1 MIQSVDLQQV
11 IIQGIK
17 DLPQQYLGE
26 VADFVVFL
34 RQKSIKSY
42 DFQDELSLLNE
53 QQIKH
58 LEDEFKDFDLHFPK
72 E

>member
-1 MIQSVDLQQV
+1 MGEHHLRRVL
-11 IIQGIK
+11 
-17 DLPQQYLGE
+17 LGRM
-26 VADFVVFL
+26 ADFVVFL

-42 DFQDELSLLNE
+42 NFQDELNLMNE

-58 LEDEFKDFDLHFPK
+58 LEDEFKDFDKQFPK

>member
-1 MIQSVDLQQV
+1 MTQTIEFEQV
-11 IIQGIK
+11 IMQGIK
-17 DLPQQYLGE
+17 DLPQQYLSE

-42 DFQDELSLLNE
+42 NFQDELSLMNE

-58 LEDEFKDFDLHFPK
+58 LEDEFKDFDKQFPK

>member
-1 MIQSVDLQQV
+1 MTQTIEFEQV
-11 IIQGIK
+11 IMQGIK
-17 DLPQQYLGE
+17 DLPQQYLSE

-42 DFQDELSLLNE
+42 NFQDELSLMNE

-58 LEDEFKDFDLHFPK
+58 LEDEFKDFDQQFPK

>member
-1 MIQSVDLQQV
+1 MTQTIEFEQV
-11 IIQGIK
+11 IMQGIK
-17 DLPQQYLGE
+17 DLPQQYLSE

-42 DFQDELSLLNE
+42 NFQDELSLMNE
-53 QQIKH
+53 HQIKH
-58 LEDEFKDFDLHFPK
+58 LEDEFKDFDKQFPK